1 MARDST
7 GMAVDA
13 PHRHRTI
20 HKHVESLAVAPHL
33 RDYDEA
39 CRTFSWDAAREGCV
53 DYLDRQLA

>member
-1 MARDST
+1 
-7 GMAVDA
+7 MAVDA